1 MYFGYISIFFFS
13 SLAIISSTGYKLFTL
28 SSNNNVDEIFASK
41 EEDTK
46 IAERLF
52 SSSLVVVVTTS
63 ETNKLKVSIS
73 ISNANFS
80 I

>member
-1 MYFGYISIFFFS
+1 MFFS
-13 SLAIISSTGYKLFTL
+13 SIAIISSTGYKLFTL
-28 SSNNNVDEIFASK
+28 SSNNHVDEIFASK

-63 ETNKLKVSIS
+63 ETNKLKVSLRSKYKILY
-73 ISNANFS
+73 N
-80 I
+80 